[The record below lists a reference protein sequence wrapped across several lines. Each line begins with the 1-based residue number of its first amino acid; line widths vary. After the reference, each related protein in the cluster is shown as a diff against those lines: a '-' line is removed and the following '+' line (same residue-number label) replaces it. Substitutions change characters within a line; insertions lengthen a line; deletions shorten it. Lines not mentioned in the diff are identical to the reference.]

1 MRHQPELARAFRL
14 DGPLNLR
21 ETFFAARVGPR
32 DPCVRMVGNEVWRAT
47 RTPLGPATERIT
59 QAPSGEVEVSAWG
72 AGAEWLLE
80 RAPELCGALDDPGAF
95 RPDDGL
101 VRRLVREHAG
111 LRLGRTAAVF
121 EAALAITIEQRVA
134 TRDAWESWRWLIY
147 SLGERAPGPR
157 PGLWVPPAPE
167 RVAHTPY
174 ETFHR
179 FGIERR
185 RADLLKRLGV
195 VARRLEECLDLPL
208 VDAYAR
214 LRAVPGVGPWTSG
227 RLGMVAFGDP
237 DAVAIGDLHVPHM
250 VTHALAGEPRGSDER
265 MLELLEPYR
274 GHRGRVV
281 RLLMTQAVAATRSRA
296 DSRLPVARTRR
307 PVFPRPNSGTPE

>member
-1 MRHQPELARAFRL
+1 VRDQHDLTRTFRL
-14 DGPLNLR
+14 GGPLHLR
-21 ETFFAARVGPR
+21 ETFFAARIGPR
-32 DPCVRMVGNEVWRAT
+32 DPCLRIVGNEAWRAT
-47 RTPLGPATERIT
+47 RTPHGPATERISL
-59 QAPSGEVEVSAWG
+59 APDGEVTIEAWG
-72 AGAEWLLE
+72 PGAEWLLDS
-80 RAPELCGALDDPGAF
+80 APALCGVHDDPSAF
-95 RPDDGL
+95 RPDDVL
-101 VRRLVREHAG
+101 MRRLAREHAG
-111 LRLGRTAAVF
+111 LRIGRTGAVF
-121 EAALAITIEQRVA
+121 EAALAISVEQRVA
-134 TRDAWESWRWLIY
+134 THDAWESWRWLVY

-157 PGLWVPPAPE
+157 PGLWVPPSPE

-174 ETFHR
+174 EVFHR

-185 RADLLKRLGV
+185 RADLLKRLGL

-227 RLGMVAFGDP
+227 RLGMVALGDP

-281 RLLMTQAVAATRSRA
+281 RLLMTHA
-296 DSRLPVARTRR
+296 LAR
-307 PVFPRPNSGTPE
+307 